1 MLALEKIRGKAI
13 DMRKLIPVSAAV
25 MAFFV
30 VFVIATVIL
39 DFTKPIPSP

>member
-1 MLALEKIRGKAI
+1 
-13 DMRKLIPVSAAV
+13 MRKVIPVSAAV